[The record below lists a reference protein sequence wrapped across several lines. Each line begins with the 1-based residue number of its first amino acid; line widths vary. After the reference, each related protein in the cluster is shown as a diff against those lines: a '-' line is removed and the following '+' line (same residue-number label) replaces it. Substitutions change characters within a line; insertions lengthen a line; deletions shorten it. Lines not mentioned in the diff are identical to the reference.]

1 MDRIRNRLFLPD
13 IPLNTDKCYVMTVA
27 RSGCEV
33 YIPINFTTEEAL
45 LARKVEI
52 QEILD
57 SQPRLD
63 SPGPFRSA

>member
-1 MDRIRNRLFLPD
+1 MNIVRNRLFLPD
-13 IPLNTDKCYVMTVA
+13 IPLNTDKCYVMAVA

-45 LARKVEI
+45 LGRKSEI

-57 SQPRLD
+57 NQPRLD
-63 SPGPFRSA
+63 STEPPKSA